1 MTTLLSLVES
11 LARDPQ
17 AKADYAAAPDAFL
30 ERNGFGT
37 LNPSDVS
44 EAVLHASAALP
55 PTVAAQLN
63 PEGGLASVAE
73 VDPQTFP
80 DGPGGETAE
89 DYEEDLFGFDDSPPD
104 PGGEIPDTAGIQ
116 PHPEPAEEPAEE
128 PDQHGAADGLGPD
141 ATAPSISQLLERSD
155 PHDLDDEPGLLTHPA
170 PASAEG
176 SPDGAADPDPF
187 TPTAAPEPVDDG
199 QIDQQDERSPSFETE
214 PDRGELTD
222 ADSFTGSDPLAAA
235 TSEGWYPDGGDRS
248 FDETGE
254 EPAGDILDDVD
265 DLHLDDN

>member
-37 LNPSDVS
+37 LNPSDVN

-63 PEGGLASVAE
+63 PEDGLASVAE

-104 PGGEIPDTAGIQ
+104 PGGEFPDTAGTQ
-116 PHPEPAEEPAEE
+116 PHPEPAEESAE
-128 PDQHGAADGLGPD
+128 HGAADGLGPD

-170 PASAEG
+170 PVSAEG
-176 SPDGAADPDPF
+176 SPGGAADPGPF
-187 TPTAAPEPVDDG
+187 TPTAAHEPVDDG
-199 QIDQQDERSPSFETE
+199 QIDQQDERSPNFETE
-214 PDRGELTD
+214 PDRGGLTD
-222 ADSFTGSDPLAAA
+222 AESFTGSDPLAAA

-248 FDETGE
+248 FDKTGE